1 VSRTEGKIAET
12 PSLLGEKFPN
22 AMNDSRSNS
31 NPLGR
36 VILGVFTLQF
46 WLALQFFRGCRNA
59 SRLLYHYLYRRPK
72 IDRVLDSEAIYLA
85 DLHLYSI
92 PLDVLKLERE
102 ILDEEGDRAGK
113 RVEWKVKTIYPEIT
127 ASEIQLHDI
136 TVDLQ
141 QVTLIKSDRP
151 DYDYTNTKRLA
162 PLVKTL
168 LFDIN
173 PKIDRLLQKRNE
185 LSRLRDLAASS
196 EVFQSRSEIYER
208 AISQVQIVID
218 KAEAFQREC
227 LKFIRETLIERELVK
242 SDIDTD
248 LVDWRIDFET
258 KYSVIQEKYQ
268 LWKEEIR
275 AYLELRSPTEV
286 D

>member
-1 VSRTEGKIAET
+1 
-12 PSLLGEKFPN
+12 
-22 AMNDSRSNS
+22 MNDSRSNS

-72 IDRVLDSEAIYLA
+72 IDRILDSEAIYLA
-85 DLHLYSI
+85 DRHLYSI

-102 ILDEEGDRAGK
+102 ILDEDGDRVGK

-136 TVDLQ
+136 TIDLQ
-141 QVTLIKSDRP
+141 QVTLIKSDRS

-173 PKIDRLLQKRNE
+173 PKIDRLLQKRDE

-196 EVFQSRSEIYER
+196 EVFQSRAEIYER
-208 AISQVQIVID
+208 AITQVQIVID

-242 SDIDTD
+242 SDIDPD
-248 LVDWRIDFET
+248 LVDWPLDFET
-258 KYSVIQEKYQ
+258 KYGVIQEKYQ
-268 LWKEEIR
+268 LWKEEIK
-275 AYLELRSPTEV
+275 AYLELRSLTGV
-286 D
+286 G

>member
-12 PSLLGEKFPN
+12 PSLLVEKFPN

-46 WLALQFFRGCRNA
+46 WLTLQFFRGCRNA
-59 SRLLYHYLYRRPK
+59 SRVLYHYLYRRPK
-72 IDRVLDSEAIYLA
+72 IDRILDSEAIYLA
-85 DLHLYSI
+85 DRHLYSI

-102 ILDEEGDRAGK
+102 ILDEEGARSGK

-127 ASEIQLHDI
+127 TSEIQLHDI

-141 QVTLIKSDRP
+141 QVTLIKSDRS

-196 EVFQSRSEIYER
+196 EVFQSRAEIYER
-208 AISQVQIVID
+208 AITQVQIVID

-242 SDIDTD
+242 SDIDPD

-275 AYLELRSPTEV
+275 AYLELRSPTGV

>member
-1 VSRTEGKIAET
+1 
-12 PSLLGEKFPN
+12 
-22 AMNDSRSNS
+22 
-31 NPLGR
+31 
-36 VILGVFTLQF
+36 
-46 WLALQFFRGCRNA
+46 
-59 SRLLYHYLYRRPK
+59 
-72 IDRVLDSEAIYLA
+72 
-85 DLHLYSI
+85 
-92 PLDVLKLERE
+92 
-102 ILDEEGDRAGK
+102 
-113 RVEWKVKTIYPEIT
+113 
-127 ASEIQLHDI
+127 
-136 TVDLQ
+136 
-141 QVTLIKSDRP
+141 VTLIKSDRS

-196 EVFQSRSEIYER
+196 EVFQSRAEIYER
-208 AISQVQIVID
+208 AITQVQIVID

-242 SDIDTD
+242 SDIDPD
-248 LVDWRIDFET
+248 LVDWPLDFET

-268 LWKEEIR
+268 LWKEEIK
-275 AYLELRSPTEV
+275 AYLELRSPTGV